1 MKAKN
6 LVVQSFR
13 GINEEISLDLE
24 DFTILYGEN
33 GTGKSS
39 FVNSLEYLFVQ
50 KLDFLSRSTIKKS
63 AYVNENS
70 SKSDVLIELNLDDGE
85 YIRLNGTRKSHSPIF
100 DDILENP
107 YVKNASFIINR
118 DRLLK
123 FIEGTS
129 GNRYKAIM
137 DLLGIKKLDKIQD
150 VLSPSIKAV
159 KQEYDFKINNYDDDL
174 ELLKELKYS
183 LDEDS
188 KSISNIKRFTDSI
201 INDIEVSKKQN
212 IEDKEKLSR
221 LMNKSEE
228 EYKKYIDEINEL
240 LRQKNLNPINFETN
254 IEEFT
259 RKLYSADVFNLD
271 SKIEDF
277 NNDFEK
283 LNFNIQDDL
292 SKVLKEYENIASDNL
307 KSSRYLIKTLETS
320 IDYIKFTNSDTCP
333 VCNNNIDSA
342 SIIDEITD
350 KISEINASN
359 DSYKNWKNNLKL
371 LQSSLD
377 NEIRDYERL
386 NDIIVE
392 INRLANSNVE
402 TADLTILSNLKS
414 SLNDFSEF
422 KIQPSDFNTF
432 DFNNFYDKVKLTKLN
447 IENTD
452 LNDEK
457 EDYLK
462 IINKL
467 SDLNVLKKSNVDVE
481 SLKTQIDQREREIF
495 NKTREIE
502 QRQLESKNLEEKIIQ
517 YEEDIKELENRINN
531 YDDTLKELEN
541 QVKKAEK
548 TFEIFTKT
556 KEEYID
562 NMLSEIR
569 DDITYFYDFIHN
581 DDEIMSPDFV
591 VSGAKKIDVQ
601 LDSFGEYVDSR
612 SFASEGH
619 LDTLGL
625 CIFLAFNKQFNDLR
639 LMVLDDVLTTVD
651 EAHKEKIARLLL
663 EEFEDYQFIMTAHNK
678 VWVDEL
684 ENLCIEYDRENIVY
698 EIEDWSLE
706 EGPIISQR

>member
-1 MKAKN
+1 MKSKN
-6 LVVQSFR
+6 LVVKSFR
-13 GINEEISLDLE
+13 GINDEISLDLE

-33 GTGKSS
+33 GKGKSS
-39 FVNSLEYLFVQ
+39 FVNSLEYLFIQ

-70 SKSDVLIELNLDDGE
+70 SKNDVLIELNLDDGE
-85 YIRLNGTRKSHSPIF
+85 YIRLNGTRKSHSPNF
-100 DDILENP
+100 DEILENP
-107 YVKNASFIINR
+107 YVKNASFVINR

-150 VLSPSIKAV
+150 VLSPSVKAV
-159 KQEYDFKINNYDDDL
+159 KQEYNFRVNNYENDL
-174 ELLKELKYS
+174 ELLKNLRYS
-183 LDEDS
+183 FDEDS
-188 KSISNIKRFTDSI
+188 KLLSNSKQITDAI
-201 INDIEVSKKQN
+201 IEDIEISKKQN

-221 LMNKSEE
+221 LMNKSDE
-228 EYKKYIDEINEL
+228 EYKKYIDEINGLLEL
-240 LRQKNLNPINFETN
+240 KNLNLINSETD

-271 SKIEDF
+271 TKIDDF
-277 NNDFEK
+277 NKSYDK
-283 LNFNIQDDL
+283 LDFNIQNDL
-292 SKVLKEYENIASDNL
+292 NKVLKEYENIASDNL

-320 IDYIKFTNSDTCP
+320 IDYLKFTNSDNCP
-333 VCNNNIDSA
+333 VCKNSIDSEN
-342 SIIDEITD
+342 IIDELAQQ
-350 KISEINASN
+350 ISEINASN
-359 DSYKNWKNNLKL
+359 DSYKNWKINLKL

-377 NEIRDYERL
+377 DEIRDYERL
-386 NDIIVE
+386 NDIIIE
-392 INRLANSNVE
+392 INKLANSDVE
-402 TADLTILSNLKS
+402 TIDLTFLSNLKS
-414 SLNDFSEF
+414 CLNDFSEF
-422 KIQPSDFNTF
+422 KIQPTDFNTF
-432 DFNNFYDKVKLTKLN
+432 DFDKFYDKVNAIKFN

-452 LNDEK
+452 LTDEK

-462 IINKL
+462 IIDKL
-467 SDLNVLKKSNVDVE
+467 SDLNVLKKSNIDEE
-481 SLKTQIDQREREIF
+481 SLKTQIEQREREII
-495 NKTREIE
+495 NKNREIE
-502 QRQLESKNLEEKIIQ
+502 QRKRESKNLEDKIFQ
-517 YEEDIKELENRINN
+517 YEIQIRELKNQINN
-531 YDDTLKELEN
+531 YDNTLKELEN
-541 QVKKAEK
+541 QVNKAEK

-556 KEEYID
+556 KEEYI
-562 NMLSEIR
+562 NNILSEIR
-569 DDITYFYDFIHN
+569 EDITYFYDFIHT

-625 CIFLAFNKQFNDLR
+625 CIFLAFNKQFNDLG

-651 EAHKEKIARLLL
+651 VAHKERIARLLL

-684 ENLCIEYDRENIVY
+684 ENLCIEYNRGNIVY

-706 EGPIISQR
+706 DGPVISQR